1 MRRQSEALTAP
12 SSSAATVGLGPP
24 TRSTSS
30 RTRDSSASPTQPSDF
45 PAPIPARKRFFQ
57 QCARVR
63 RPTALLLTHAR
74 LRIAVPRKL
83 PVADESDGIADYD
96 LPKTIGTIAPC
107 LSVQRVARRVR
118 TRTRDAFGA
127 DSCHSLSHQ
136 DRQACCECRPVALA
150 RVRGRERQSRGGEA
164 SQLTVARTGLHSFP
178 RTSRCRRT
186 SQ

>member
-30 RTRDSSASPTQPSDF
+30 RTRRSANPTERLPCPDPRPQ
-45 PAPIPARKRFFQ
+45 ARLS
-57 QCARVR
+57 AVR
-63 RPTALLLTHAR
+63 SRPPPDRPLLTHAR

-96 LPKTIGTIAPC
+96 LPKTIGTLAPC

-127 DSCHSLSHQ
+127 DSYHSLSHQ
-136 DRQACCECRPVALA
+136 NREACCECRPVALA